1 MELSV
6 PMLRSCFTALV
17 LILTAASPA
26 AAAGAI
32 GLWATE
38 AEKSHVRIEP
48 CGERLCGIIVW
59 LKEPNDDQGQPKRD
73 IFNQDESQRDRA
85 IVGLRLLSGFETS
98 DGRSW
103 SGGRIYNP
111 EDGKTYKSKL
121 SLQNDRTLKVEGC
134 VLIFCKS
141 QIWTRVE

>member
-1 MELSV
+1 MIAFRYLLV
-6 PMLRSCFTALV
+6 TLV
-17 LILTAASPA
+17 LPLTMISPA
-26 AAAGAI
+26 MAAGAA

-38 AEKSHVRIEP
+38 KEKSHVRIEP
-48 CGERLCGIIVW
+48 CGERLCGVIVW

-73 IFNQDESQRDRA
+73 IFNEDESLRDRA
-85 IVGLRLLSGFETS
+85 IVGLRLLSGFEAS
-98 DGRSW
+98 DDESW

-111 EDGKTYKSKL
+111 EDGKTYKSKM
-121 SLQNDRTLKVEGC
+121 SLQNDKTLKVEGC

>member
-1 MELSV
+1 MIAFRYL
-6 PMLRSCFTALV
+6 LIALA
-17 LILTAASPA
+17 LPLTMISPA
-26 AAAGAI
+26 VAAGAT

-38 AEKSHVRIEP
+38 KEKSHVRIEP
-48 CGERLCGIIVW
+48 CGERLCGVIVW

-73 IFNQDESQRDRA
+73 IFNEDETQRDRA

-98 DGRSW
+98 DGASW

-111 EDGKTYKSKL
+111 EDGKTYKSKM
-121 SLQNDRTLKVEGC
+121 SLQDDKTLKVEGC

>member
-1 MELSV
+1 MVAFRYLLV
-6 PMLRSCFTALV
+6 ALA
-17 LILTAASPA
+17 LPLTAISPA
-26 AAAGAI
+26 MAADVT

-38 AEKSHVRIEP
+38 AQKSHVRIEP
-48 CGERLCGIIVW
+48 CGERLCGVIVW
-59 LKEPNDDQGQPKRD
+59 LKEPNDDQGRPKRD

-85 IVGLRLLSGFETS
+85 IVGLRLLSGFEMS
-98 DGRSW
+98 GGASW

-111 EDGKTYKSKL
+111 EDGKTYKSKI
-121 SLQNDRTLKVEGC
+121 SLQDDKTLKVEGC